1 MRTMVAYKDNVYL
14 VEQDKRGRANE
25 ADLVIYKH
33 SKEIYRSSWRRL
45 KDEDEM
51 REKAHKVLEAMIK
64 EREE

>member
-14 VEQDKRGRANE
+14 VEQDKRGKANSI
-25 ADLVIYKH
+25 DLVIYKH

-51 REKAHKVLEAMIK
+51 REKAHKVLEAMLK